1 MMDGKAAMDDR
12 RHAYCVMRPG
22 YERRRRTERRR
33 DHITAD
39 FAQLYVIYFDAF
51 GKLPS
56 GTFLQCWEI
65 AALFDGRTAR
75 GDFRF

>member
-1 MMDGKAAMDDR
+1 MGDGKAAMHNR
-12 RHAYCVMRPG
+12 RLVYCVMRPG
-22 YERRRRTERRR
+22 KEPRRRAERRR

-75 GDFRF
+75 GDFRS